1 MKLLRFNYVE
11 YNEPIYSLN
20 TFSVMEI
27 MNFTNR
33 SQAKKATGLSYLG
46 GVNISAKIEKN
57 KKINVKTYVIY
68 LAPANLS
75 GYNTCSHST
84 PECRM
89 GCLNTSGRAGMEQLA
104 GKTKTADCRNKKS
117 ALLFEQ
123 TNFFMQWLVA
133 EIQAQK
139 ELAYKKGFAFS
150 VRLNGTSDIDWANI
164 RVNGKT
170 IFEIFSTTEFYD
182 YTKSPLKFK
191 NKPKNYHLTM
201 SYTGR
206 NWQVCEMLLQQ
217 GENVAVIFD
226 VKKETDLPKEFRG
239 YRVINGDETDYRI
252 ADPKGVI
259 VGLKWKKIANKEV
272 NDYVRNSCFVVKPQK
287 INGFITYNVEQTVET
302 KINKTVLV

>member
-1 MKLLRFNYVE
+1 
-11 YNEPIYSLN
+11 
-20 TFSVMEI
+20 MEI
-27 MNFTNR
+27 MTFTNR

-89 GCLNTSGRAGMEQLA
+89 GCLNTSGRAGMEELC
-104 GKTKTADCRNKKS
+104 GKTMTVDCRNKKS
-117 ALLFEQ
+117 RLLFEQ
-123 TNFFMQWLVA
+123 TNFFMQWLIA
-133 EIQAQK
+133 DIEAQK
-139 ELAYKKGFAFS
+139 NLAVQKGFAFS

-170 IFEIFSTTEFYD
+170 IFEIFSDIQFYD
-182 YTKSPLKFK
+182 YTKNPNKFK
-191 NKPKNYHLTM
+191 NIAPNYHLTM

-217 GENVAVIFD
+217 GNNIAVIFD
-226 VKKETDLPKEFRG
+226 VKNESELPKEFNG
-239 YRVINGDETDYRI
+239 YKVVNGDETDFRP

-259 VGLKWKKIANKEV
+259 VGLKWKKIANKQV
-272 NDYVRNSCFVVKPQK
+272 NDYVRNSCFVVRPQK
-287 INGFITYNVEQTVET
+287 INGFITYNTKQVVEQTEKV
-302 KINKTVLV
+302 KV